1 MIDAWPPLEGLERG
15 VSIGAGPRGTVFRA
29 ARSDGSGDVAVLVV
43 HEHLSQ
49 RRELMAQLVR
59 EVKLARRIEH
69 PCVAQV
75 HRAEEVDGRWCVVM
89 ELAGGLTLRQYLEA
103 RGPIS
108 VTEALDITASIA
120 AGLSAMHALGLSHR
134 NLTPK
139 NVKLQHGRVKILD
152 AGSAPQHELDP
163 SGATAY
169 IAPERAAGRRATAQA
184 DLYSLGT
191 VLFELLAGVP
201 PFRADT
207 PLAVLDLH
215 RRASVPPLAS
225 HRDDVPPVVEQLMLH
240 LLAKDPDDR
249 PPSADEVRGADR
261 GHQGHGAC
269 ARRGDARARKRPVS
283 RGTAPAAGVV
293 RRRGFAPSA
302 ASGGIH
308 NGPGWGRRRRRGRG
322 DRRAGGSAAA
332 GGAGGAPAAAGSGQG
347 RHGGSRRDARR
358 GA

>member
-15 VSIGAGPRGTVFRA
+15 VSIGAGPRGTVYRA
-29 ARSDGSGDVAVLVV
+29 ARSDGDGDVAVLVV
-43 HEHLSQ
+43 HEHLAQ

-59 EVKLARRIEH
+59 EVELARRIEH

-103 RGPIS
+103 RGPVS
-108 VTEALDITASIA
+108 VTEALDITKGIA
-120 AGLSAMHALGLSHR
+120 AGLAAMHAQRLSHR
-134 NLTPK
+134 NLTPE
-139 NVKLQHGRVKILD
+139 NVKLQQGRVKILD
-152 AGSAPQHELDP
+152 AGTAPQHELDP

-191 VLFELLAGVP
+191 VLFEVLAGVP

-240 LLAKDPDDR
+240 LLAKDPDAR
-249 PPSADEVRGADR
+249 PPSADEVRARIDDIQSTERVLAAAAPAPASDR
-261 GHQGHGAC
+261 F
-269 ARRGDARARKRPVS
+269 RAVNCFWRFPQPHWAEPPSPPGPRPSVCWRAAVS
-283 RGTAPAAGVV
+283 RWCRWSVCC
-293 RRRGFAPSA
+293 RRKWSRSSRWI
-302 ASGGIH
+302 AS
-308 NGPGWGRRRRRGRG
+308 
-322 DRRAGGSAAA
+322 
-332 GGAGGAPAAAGSGQG
+332 
-347 RHGGSRRDARR
+347 
-358 GA
+358 